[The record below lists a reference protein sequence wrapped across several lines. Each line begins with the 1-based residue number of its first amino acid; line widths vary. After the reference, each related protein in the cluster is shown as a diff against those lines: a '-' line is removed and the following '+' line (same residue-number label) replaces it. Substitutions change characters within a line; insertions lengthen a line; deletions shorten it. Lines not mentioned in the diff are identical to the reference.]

1 MQYVRT
7 FVVMLFLLGL
17 TFTAAGC
24 GALASGAPDTVTA
37 SDRQSQITIPRGWKV
52 KADLHDEAEIEVGNF
67 LSQAYLIVL
76 SESKQDFDDITYERH
91 SQLTRTGLLENL
103 KNAQMSGAPTQL
115 TINGMPAVQYE
126 VRGSVDGVKLVY
138 LHTTIDGKASFHQV
152 ITWTTP
158 SRYAKNKA
166 TMQSVITSF
175 KELHS

>member
-1 MQYVRT
+1 MQYGRRLTVT
-7 FVVMLFLLGL
+7 LFLLGL
-17 TFTAAGC
+17 AFTTVGC
-24 GALASGAPDTVTA
+24 GALASDTPDTVTA
-37 SDRQSQITIPRGWKV
+37 SDRQSQITLPKGWKV
-52 KADLHDEAEIEVGNF
+52 KPDLHDEAEIQVGTA
-67 LSQAYLIVL
+67 LGQAYLLVL
-76 SESKQDFDDITYERH
+76 SEFKQDFDEITYEQH
-91 SQLTRTGLLENL
+91 SQLSRTGLLEKL
-103 KNAQMSGAPTQL
+103 KNAQVRSGPTQL